1 MVNKYTIVINNRS
14 GIYQN
19 YTLFTEKPEVTGIS
33 NSSIWTNVYQASD
46 VIFDSADAQFEMLEN
61 YHAIV
66 GKWKGGPKEG
76 ARVGIGQT
84 KKVNLGSLSD
94 DGSLNPGTTLNM
106 VSVDGGWAPSFDR
119 SQPPQSAF
127 INAFEIDTGND
138 FTVETAIQN
147 NFFVGVAGSPNDSSS
162 SPIATFRPEPGNRY
176 QIKPSNVFY
185 ISFGQRLQVGQLV
198 DVAKIRNPLRIDF
211 ANSGPNI
218 IINHTPTGELIIAK

>member
-46 VIFDSADAQFEMLEN
+46 VIFDSADAQFE
-61 YHAIV
+61 I
-66 GKWKGGPKEG
+66 
-76 ARVGIGQT
+76 VGIGQT

-106 VSVDGGWAPSFDR
+106 
-119 SQPPQSAF
+119 SAF

-218 IINHTPTGELIIAK
+218 IINHTPTGELVIAK